1 MWELP
6 RKLDNNKTY
15 SKADDRQRG
24 ENFSFYEKF
33 KMNISVE
40 VLRPALS
47 FIKIITAIS
56 WKFLTCGL
64 SQNFSITVNSPKK
77 GENLILSLKTFQV
90 FCFSEEGHTEN
101 HRIVPS

>member
-40 VLRPALS
+40 VLRPALRTR
-47 FIKIITAIS
+47 IKT
-56 WKFLTCGL
+56 LGM
-64 SQNFSITVNSPKK
+64 
-77 GENLILSLKTFQV
+77 
-90 FCFSEEGHTEN
+90 
-101 HRIVPS
+101 

>member
-1 MWELP
+1 MFLEPVIVIGLRAGLKTSKMWELP

-40 VLRPALS
+40 VLRPAL
-47 FIKIITAIS
+47 TQ
-56 WKFLTCGL
+56 L
-64 SQNFSITVNSPKK
+64 
-77 GENLILSLKTFQV
+77 
-90 FCFSEEGHTEN
+90 
-101 HRIVPS
+101 

>member
-1 MWELP
+1 MFLRQLRAGLKTSKMWELP

-40 VLRPALS
+40 VLRPALRTR
-47 FIKIITAIS
+47 IKT
-56 WKFLTCGL
+56 LGM
-64 SQNFSITVNSPKK
+64 
-77 GENLILSLKTFQV
+77 
-90 FCFSEEGHTEN
+90 
-101 HRIVPS
+101 